1 MTELTTPEPIE
12 KTVVVEEKS
21 GFLSQPLLGSLN
33 IDWEKAI
40 YLLFIII
47 AIVTRFYALGDRV
60 MSHDES
66 LHTQFSYQFYNGE
79 GFNHTPLM
87 HGPFLF
93 HITALSYWLFGDNDM
108 TARIPVAIFGVL
120 LIIVPYFLRNWIG
133 RVGALFT
140 SFIFLISPFL
150 VYYSRY
156 IRHDIYVI
164 MAALIVFIGSWHY
177 FHQQK
182 DKYLWWFAGGLALM
196 FATKEVAFIYV
207 AIFGSWAILRILPQV
222 LGAPWFRQTFG
233 KLKLPILLAVVG
245 LLLAGGGL
253 AGQRYVSSNGE
264 VTEITTDE
272 PFAADPN
279 TDTTVDIGESTQTE
293 NLLGWGIVIGVS
305 VLSLGLFLAVR
316 QMRPFIDKYP
326 EFDIIMLYTT
336 LILPMT
342 APMLVIAIG
351 KDPLNYTINRCVID
365 GEANMNAF
373 QLAFARMG
381 NEICRSSFISSPVLV
396 TAAFVIVLLVISAAV
411 GLWWN
416 RRKWAIAA
424 IIFYSIFTVLY
435 TSVFTNPS
443 GFTSGIV
450 GSLGYWM
457 EQQEVQ
463 RGNQPWYYY
472 FFVVPF
478 YEFLPLIFALLSIRL
493 WLLKER
499 LNKVIGY
506 WLITFLL
513 SLLAYS
519 FINWIY
525 NISNVALGFETINL
539 PGIFAAAFILG
550 IGVLFWFFRRRGQL
564 EAEYESGLLQL
575 FTLDGLLH
583 IVPATTWWLILT
595 WAAYTAAGEKM
606 PWLSTHFV
614 IPMGILVGWYMN
626 EKLMRHSWAEWT
638 SRQSLIFGGLSIV
651 LVTVIFA
658 ALSPILQGSI
668 RIGSPELAALSGYG
682 RFIGAIVVA
691 VAVIWLWRQARAKI
705 EDKDLRTTLITLSF
719 FVLLSILTIR
729 FSYMASFPNKD
740 SAREFMVYAHGAPA
754 AKSVVLDQVDTM
766 SQRLNGDNGL
776 SVAFGGSGVSW
787 PFTWY
792 MREYPNRQYFGES
805 PSAALSDSPMIIVGR
820 SNWDEADSILGP
832 NYDYG
837 TYTYLWWP
845 MEDYRNFSWNA
856 LLGDPN
862 TPEDQIK
869 RGLFNPDVRQSL
881 WDIFFYRDYTKYGQ
895 TFGGV
900 FTDSQ
905 WPLRD
910 ELRLYMRKDSLGKL
924 WDYGVAPL
932 NASVVTEELLFTQGE
947 ILVSPTLILNN
958 TGFAG
963 NGEGQLTSPRNLA
976 VADDGTI
983 FVLDSGNQRVQVFDA
998 DGNPIN
1004 SWGGAGTGNGQ
1015 FSPEGDGP
1023 WGIGVDDEFVYV
1035 ADTWNHRIQ
1044 KFTHD
1049 GEFLSAFGQHGDPL
1063 AMPNNGL
1070 GIFFGP
1076 RDILIGDDGLIYI
1089 NDTGHHRIQIMDK
1102 DGNFLGQI
1110 GLTAQL
1116 GVNPGEFYEPVGSAQ
1131 GPDGSIYVTDTWN
1144 GRVQKL
1150 TSGPSYFPVTQWS
1163 IPEWATNFS
1172 IYNKPYVAVD
1182 SGGRVFV
1189 TDPEGYRVLIF
1200 DSNGQYIGKFG
1211 NFGSDANSFGL
1222 PNGIFIDSQDNI
1234 YVADADNHRVLKF
1247 PPIFPA
1253 GLPQIEE
1260 PPAAEGESMEEGAD
1274 DGLGEPGVE
1283 ESGEELGEPGAE
1295 ESSEDE
1301 SLNEGEEMED
1311 SPDEESSD
1319 TESEDTAVEE
1329 PTPTEEN

>member
-12 KTVVVEEKS
+12 KRYPVEEEKPD
-21 GFLSQPLLGSLN
+21 FLSKPLLASLS

-66 LHTQFSYQFYNGE
+66 LHTQFSFQFYNGE

-120 LIIVPYFLRNWIG
+120 LVIIPYFLRNWIG
-133 RVGALFT
+133 RVGGLFA
-140 SFIFLISPFL
+140 SFIFLISPFI

-164 MAALIVFIGSWHY
+164 IFALIVFIGSWYY

-182 DKYLWWFAGGLALM
+182 DKYLWWFAAGLALM
-196 FATKEVAFIYV
+196 FSTKEVAFIYV
-207 AIFGSWAILRILPQV
+207 AIFGGWAIIRLLPQV
-222 LGAPWFRQTFG
+222 LGAPWFRQTFA
-233 KLKLPILLAVVG
+233 KFKLPILLVAVG
-245 LLLAGGGL
+245 LLLAGGSL
-253 AGQRYVSSNGE
+253 VGQRVVAAPDE
-264 VTEITTDE
+264 VTEVTTDE

-279 TDTTVDIGESTQTE
+279 ADTAVDIGESTQTE
-293 NLLGWGIVIGVS
+293 AMLGWGIIIGFT

-316 QMRPFIDKYP
+316 QMRPFIDNYP

-336 LILPMT
+336 LILPMM

-351 KDPLNYTINRCVID
+351 KDPLNYTINRCVIE
-365 GEANMNAF
+365 GEANMGVF

-381 NEICRSSFISSPVLV
+381 NEICRSSFASSPILI
-396 TAAFVIVLLVISAAV
+396 TAFFVISLLIISAAV

-416 RRKWAIAA
+416 KRKWAISA
-424 IIFYSIFTVLY
+424 IVFYAIFTVLY
-435 TSVFTNPS
+435 TSVFTNPT

-463 RGNQPWYYY
+463 RGNQPWFYY

-493 WLLKER
+493 WLIKER

-506 WLITFLL
+506 WLILIL
-513 SLLAYS
+513 VALLAYS
-519 FINWIY
+519 LTNWAF
-525 NISNVALGFETINL
+525 NIPNVAIGTDPVNL
-539 PGIFAAAFILG
+539 PGTFAGLFIFGGGILY
-550 IGVLFWFFRRRGQL
+550 WFFIRHRQL
-564 EAEYESGLLQL
+564 VTEYESGVLKL

-583 IVPATTWWLILT
+583 IVPAATWWLILT
-595 WAAYTAAGEKM
+595 WLAYTVAGEKM

-614 IPMGILVGWYMN
+614 IPMAFLVGWYMN
-626 EKLMRHSWAEWT
+626 EKLLRHSWAEWT
-638 SRQSLIFGGLSIV
+638 TRQALLFLGLTIV
-651 LVTVIFA
+651 LITVVFA
-658 ALSPILQGSI
+658 ALSPILQGTI
-668 RIGSPELAALSGYG
+668 RLGSPELSALSGYG
-682 RFIGAIVVA
+682 RFIGAIIVVG
-691 VAVIWLWRQARAKI
+691 AVIWLWIQARAKL
-705 EDKDLRTTLITLSF
+705 EDKDIRTTLVSLSF
-719 FVLLSILTIR
+719 FILLSLLTIR

-754 AKSVVLDQVDTM
+754 AKTVVLDQVDTM
-766 SQRLNGDNGL
+766 SKRLNGDNGL

-805 PSAALSDSPMIIVGR
+805 PSAALTDSPMIIVGR

-832 NYDYG
+832 SYDYS

-862 TPEDQIK
+862 TPEEGIK
-869 RGLFNPDVRQSL
+869 RGVFNPDVRHSL

-895 TFGGV
+895 TFGGTY
-900 FTDSQ
+900 TDSQ

-910 ELRLYMRKDSLGKL
+910 ELRLYVRKDSLGKL

-932 NASVVTEELLFTQGE
+932 NASVVTEEIPFTQGE

-958 TGFAG
+958 IGLAG
-963 NGEGQLTSPRNLA
+963 DGEGQLNKPRNMA

-983 FVLDSGNQRVQVFDA
+983 FVLDSGNQRVHVFDA
-998 DGNPIN
+998 EGLPLN
-1004 SWGGAGTGNGQ
+1004 SWGEAGSGDAQ

-1023 WGIGVDDEFVYV
+1023 WGIGVDDQFVYV
-1035 ADTWNHRIQ
+1035 ADTWNHRVQ
-1044 KFTHD
+1044 KFSHD
-1049 GEFLSAFGQHGDPL
+1049 GEFLGAFGQNGDPL

-1076 RDILIGDDGLIYI
+1076 RDILMGDDGLIYI
-1089 NDTGHHRIQIMDK
+1089 NDTGHHRIQIMDP
-1102 DGNFLGQI
+1102 DGNFIGQI
-1110 GLTAQL
+1110 GLTNQL
-1116 GVNPGEFYEPVGSAQ
+1116 GIGPGEFYEPVGSAQ

-1144 GRVQKL
+1144 GRMQKL
-1150 TSGPSYFPVTQWS
+1150 TAGPSYFPVSQWN

-1200 DSNGQYIGKFG
+1200 DTNGQYIGKFG
-1211 NFGSDANSFGL
+1211 NFGTDANSFGL

-1234 YVADADNHRVLKF
+1234 YVADADNHRILKF
-1247 PPIFPA
+1247 PPIFPS

-1260 PPAAEGESMEEGAD
+1260 PPAEEGESMEEGSN
-1274 DGLGEPGVE
+1274 DG
-1283 ESGEELGEPGAE
+1283 LGEPGAE

-1301 SLNEGEEMED
+1301 PL
-1311 SPDEESSD
+1311 DEEN
-1319 TESEDTAVEE
+1319 TESEGENVEDSEEEATESEETADEE